1 MPKTIREM
9 KKALLIAF
17 AVIIL
22 TGCTEKERARSL
34 GGSSEIKLEKG
45 QRLLE
50 VTWKGNDIWLLTE
63 PMDSDYQPRT
73 KTFYEDSAWGL
84 YEGKITI
91 IESR

>member
-17 AVIIL
+17 AAIIMV
-22 TGCTEKERARSL
+22 GCTDQKMARSF
-34 GGSSEIKLEKG
+34 GGELQVRLEKG
-45 QRLLE
+45 QRLVE
-50 VTWKGNDIWLLTE
+50 VTWKENNLWLLTE
-63 PMDSDYQPRT
+63 PMDSDYQPKT
-73 KTFYEDSAWGL
+73 KTFYEDSSWGL